1 MDRLCVTQ
9 VNNVFYLDHFDGNA
23 HILGTLH
30 LTLTHVFFIGAS
42 RRQEIWLNNQL
53 ISSVERLPL
62 TTGGAPIIIRG
73 KNFRVIQLILPR
85 ERDCHNVYTTIKR
98 LMTVESVS
106 ELPCFCLSPPEC
118 GWSRTDGWNRF
129 DMETQLRRFGLPNST
144 WELTNVNDDY
154 QVCDTYPTVL
164 CVPSNASKSMLKA
177 SARFR
182 SRGRFPV
189 LTYLHSNGKSALCR
203 SSQPLAGFSSKCM
216 EDQFLLEAIRLAN
229 PSCSVLYVVDTRPAL
244 NALTNRAQGKGY
256 EDATVY
262 RNIAIQFFDIE
273 NIHVVRNSL
282 EKLLKGK

>member
-1 MDRLCVTQ
+1 MDYGKQNIARRRKKGLI
-9 VNNVFYLDHFDGNA
+9 YLDFSFDP
-23 HILGTLH
+23 
-30 LTLTHVFFIGAS
+30 
-42 RRQEIWLNNQL
+42 QLNNQL

-98 LMTVESVS
+98 LMTVGKDFIGEEHDDGTGNSYQCVYFGKPITKAAQVTDGCNFQLAHAGAVRPESSSITCLRDLPLICIACPRRAFNILEQFFCFFPTESVS

-118 GWSRTDGWNRF
+118 SWSRTDGWNRF

-189 LTYLHSNGKSALCR
+189 LTYLHSNGKVGLHDPVSMK
-203 SSQPLAGFSSKCM
+203 SK
-216 EDQFLLEAIRLAN
+216 I
-229 PSCSVLYVVDTRPAL
+229 
-244 NALTNRAQGKGY
+244 
-256 EDATVY
+256 
-262 RNIAIQFFDIE
+262 
-273 NIHVVRNSL
+273 
-282 EKLLKGK
+282 